1 MPSGHQPFVL
11 LLLLQSEHS
20 AELVNHDRS
29 NRSRPASLLFHEISI
44 SMNLRSRVKQ
54 IQPLAGRDT
63 SRRFLFRCPEFL
75 VNSALRL
82 PAELPVICHALMAN
96 HAGFLCRT
104 CDRRNKSIG
113 QVVGAPRNHFE
124 PAFVSTVEHERSVM
138 TLVSPRHDT
147 RFTGF
152 NQEADHSA
160 RSLVDDHGC
169 WDSSILHQA
178 GACQFVSGV
187 RLERRFRTW
196 QPELKR
202 DLIRKPGSNCFWRL
216 RMDSRA

>member
-1 MPSGHQPFVL
+1 
-11 LLLLQSEHS
+11 
-20 AELVNHDRS
+20 
-29 NRSRPASLLFHEISI
+29 
-44 SMNLRSRVKQ
+44 VK
-54 IQPLAGRDT
+54 A
-63 SRRFLFRCPEFL
+63 
-75 VNSALRL
+75 ALRL
-82 PAELPVICHALMAN
+82 PAELPVICHTLMAN

-124 PAFVSTVEHERSVM
+124 PAFASIVEYERSVM
-138 TLVSPRHDT
+138 THVSPSHDS
-147 RFTGF
+147 RFAGF
-152 NQEADHSA
+152 NQEADRSA

-202 DLIRKPGSNCFWRL
+202 TLSANQAVTASGDFVRIPGPSSPWMYLLWFV
-216 RMDSRA
+216 RAAST

>member
-1 MPSGHQPFVL
+1 MK
-11 LLLLQSEHS
+11 
-20 AELVNHDRS
+20 A
-29 NRSRPASLLFHEISI
+29 
-44 SMNLRSRVKQ
+44 
-54 IQPLAGRDT
+54 
-63 SRRFLFRCPEFL
+63 
-75 VNSALRL
+75 ALGL

-113 QVVGAPRNHFE
+113 QVVGAPRNHVE
-124 PAFVSTVEHERSVM
+124 PAFVSIVEHERSVM
-138 TLVSPRHDT
+138 TLVSPSYDS
-147 RFTGF
+147 RFAGF
-152 NQEADHSA
+152 NQEADRSA

-178 GACQFVSGV
+178 CACQFVSGV

-202 DLIRKPGSNCFWRL
+202 ELIREPGSNCFWRL
-216 RMDSRA
+216 RADSRA